1 MRTRLKL
8 PLALMLPLAAT
19 CAQSPPALKLS
30 LQQAVEL
37 ALAPSGNTRVQLAR
51 EMIEQAQSR
60 ANQARAALLPNIDGY
75 TSYQDQTRNLAAF
88 GIRLDIPVPGFRM
101 PELVGPFSVFDA
113 RLTGSQTVFDFSA
126 IRRYQAGRTG
136 VEAAKLEDQSAQDQ
150 VTDQVARSYVTA
162 QRAQAVVDA
171 ARADVE
177 LGTRLLNLARSQKA
191 AGTGTGIEVTRAEV
205 QLANQRQRLLVA
217 ENALSRAQLQ
227 LLRTMGVE
235 LDARIELSDEL
246 RFVPALVTTVSE
258 ALKTALSTRADLA
271 AQQKREKIAEF
282 EYSAAKFERLP
293 SLAAFGDYG
302 SVGSSV
308 THALPARTYG
318 VSLRV
323 PIFDGGRR
331 DARRAASGSLYRQE
345 QIRTED
351 LRQQAELDVRTALDS
366 LQSAE
371 AQIKAASEGLDLA
384 REEVASSERRYQAG
398 VTTSIEV
405 TDAQTRLER
414 ARQNHIDAL
423 FNYSVAKIDLNT
435 AMGTIGALVSGSR
448 P

>member
-1 MRTRLKL
+1 MLKSLKL
-8 PLALMLPLAAT
+8 PLALMLPFAAA
-19 CAQSPPALKLS
+19 CAQSPSALKLS
-30 LQQAVEL
+30 LQRAVEV
-37 ALAPSGNTRVQLAR
+37 ALAPDGNTRVQLAR

-75 TSYQDQTRNLAAF
+75 TSYQNQTRNLAAF

-101 PELVGPFSVFDA
+101 PEVVGPFNVFDS
-113 RLTGSQTVFDFSA
+113 RLTGSQTIFDFSA
-126 IRRYQAGRTG
+126 IRRHQAGRTG
-136 VEAAKLEDQSAQDQ
+136 VEAAKLEDQSARDQ
-150 VTDQVARSYVTA
+150 VTDQVARSYVAA

-217 ENALSRAQLQ
+217 ENALTRAQLQ
-227 LLRTMGVE
+227 LLRTMGLE
-235 LDARIELSDEL
+235 LDARVELSDEL
-246 RFVPALVTTVSE
+246 RFVPAQVTTVSE
-258 ALKTALSTRADLA
+258 ALKTALSTRPDLA

-282 EYSAAKFERLP
+282 EHSATKFERLP

-302 SVGSSV
+302 SIGSSV
-308 THALPARTYG
+308 THALPTRTYG
-318 VSLRV
+318 ISLRV

-331 DARRAASGSLYRQE
+331 DARRAASKSLYRQE
-345 QIRTED
+345 QIRAED
-351 LRQQAELDVRTALDS
+351 LRQQTELDVRTALDS

-384 REEVASSERRYQAG
+384 RQEVASSERRYQAG